1 MTNWMM
7 VAIVALEGVS
17 VALAP
22 WVMRRT
28 VCFGVSIPV
37 SAQRDP
43 GIRRAKIGYT
53 VCAGSVSAMAVAAS
67 VACLVLWGALGGT
80 IAVTTM
86 SLLLIVISFALIVKY
101 RKRTMR
107 IKHERGWKAAK
118 LERAAFLAENAG
130 PEPLGLQWEL
140 LHLVPVS
147 IMTAS
152 AFMLY
157 DSMPDRLPIH
167 MNAAGQIDDWLDK
180 SLWVVLGMPLLIQ
193 LIMAATMTAVHAMII
208 HSPRQI
214 DPERPSISGY
224 AYGRFSRAWSVYVLI
239 VGLTANLGFV
249 GLIPM
254 YANWWDI
261 RAWGSVMMLIAL
273 AIIVAEL
280 VLAVVFG
287 QCGSR
292 TWRLDGENDDGN
304 NMADDD
310 DDEWVLG
317 MFYYSPENPAIVVP
331 KRMGVGYT
339 FNMAHPLVWLICA
352 ALALLL
358 IVGLAL
364 PIISG

>member
-7 VAIVALEGVS
+7 VAMVALEGVS
-17 VALAP
+17 VTLAP
-22 WVMRRT
+22 WMVRRT
-28 VCFGVSIPV
+28 VCFGVSVPV

-53 VCAGSVSAMAVAAS
+53 ACTGSVSAIAVAAS
-67 VACLVLWGALGGT
+67 IVCLALWGALGGT
-80 IAVTTM
+80 IAATAT
-86 SLLLIVISFALIVKY
+86 SLLLIVVSFALVVRY
-101 RKRTMR
+101 RKRTMQ
-107 IKHERGWKAAK
+107 IKHERGWNATK

-130 PEPLGLQWEL
+130 PEPLGLHWEL
-140 LHLVPVS
+140 LHLVPVI
-147 IMTAS
+147 IMTVS
-152 AFMLY
+152 VFVLY

-167 MNAAGQIDDWLDK
+167 ANAAGRIDGWLDK
-180 SLWVVLGMPLLIQ
+180 SLWAVLGMPLLIQ

-208 HSPRQI
+208 HSPRRI
-214 DPERPSISGY
+214 DPEHPSISGY

-239 VGLTANLGFV
+239 VGLTVNLGFI
-249 GLIPM
+249 GLTPM
-254 YANWWDI
+254 YANWWGI

-273 AIIVAEL
+273 AIIVAAL
-280 VLAVVFG
+280 VLAVIFG

-292 TWRLDGENDDGN
+292 TWQSDGENEDGN

-310 DDEWVLG
+310 GDEWVLG

-352 ALALLL
+352 ALVLLL
-358 IVGLAL
+358 IVSLAL
-364 PIISG
+364 PLISG